1 MLSTQ
6 TLLAGSTKMIQLP
19 KKLIAL
25 KMVLG
30 CLQKEKFACML
41 VSNVSVVRTVILL
54 LMPFLL
60 T

>member
-30 CLQKEKFACML
+30 CLQKKNLPACWLAML
-41 VSNVSVVRTVILL
+41 AL
-54 LMPFLL
+54 
-60 T
+60 